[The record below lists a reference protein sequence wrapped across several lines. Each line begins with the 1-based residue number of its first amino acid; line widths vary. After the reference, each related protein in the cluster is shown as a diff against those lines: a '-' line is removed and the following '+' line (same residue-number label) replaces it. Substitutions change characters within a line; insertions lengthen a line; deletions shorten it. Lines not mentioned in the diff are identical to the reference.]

1 MLNTDL
7 FVWHKKKNGS
17 LNLLSIGISANIHRF
32 STWTSRGCDA
42 ISSSLSDHFLNV
54 VHSVQMSL
62 EFAALGKGL
71 GAHVTGIRP
80 FSYNRMHFST
90 FCGDMKSESYLNKVR
105 KNACHKNKLVY
116 YLYECVREP
125 SIAGLVWRIC
135 RKFDMQMVFPLNE
148 SAR

>member
-1 MLNTDL
+1 MYGTR
-7 FVWHKKKNGS
+7 KKTG
-17 LNLLSIGISANIHRF
+17 R
-32 STWTSRGCDA
+32 WTCC
-42 ISSSLSDHFLNV
+42 L
-54 VHSVQMSL
+54 L
-62 EFAALGKGL
+62 EFLPISIDLVLEQVEGVTLFLQVFPITFWMLCTLFKCRLSLQLSAKAC
-71 GAHVTGIRP
+71 AHVTGIRP